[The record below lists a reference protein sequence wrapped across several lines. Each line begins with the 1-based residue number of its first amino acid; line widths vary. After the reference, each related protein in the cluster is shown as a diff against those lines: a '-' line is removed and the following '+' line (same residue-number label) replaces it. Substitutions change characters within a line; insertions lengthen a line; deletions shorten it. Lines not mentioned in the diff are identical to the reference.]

1 MWKALRS
8 KNTCKTCAVGMGG
21 QSGGMVN
28 ETGRSLEMCKKSVQA
43 MAADLQEAGAC
54 EHLESHAIAQLKK
67 QTPYQLEHA
76 GRLTHPML
84 YEKGRDSNG
93 RKLWGVLARH
103 LKRPPP
109 MIPFGTS
116 VVEAVTKLVFYF
128 SYLLAFMV
136 RTMSTIAVTTVIR
149 PVESG

>member
-84 YEKGRDSNG
+84 YEKGKDFYRRIEWDEALGRISTALKETSPDDSF
-93 RKLWGVLARH
+93 W
-103 LKRPPP
+103 
-109 MIPFGTS
+109 
-116 VVEAVTKLVFYF
+116 YF
-128 SYLLAFMV
+128 SGFYRNGAH
-136 RTMSTIAVTTVIR
+136 
-149 PVESG
+149 